1 MEVVDNDCVWWMFT
15 EGEGRVAQGRQVKPF
30 QSPEDLEAFFRKS
43 NANAGPGRE
52 PDWEEHLAVMRAS
65 QLRGTLDD

>member
-1 MEVVDNDCVWWMFT
+1 MA
-15 EGEGRVAQGRQVKPF
+15 RVRQGKPF
-30 QSPEDLEAFFRKS
+30 QSPEELEAFFGES

-65 QLRGTLDD
+65 QLRGILDD